1 MWERK
6 TFPSTNLAKKMYRY
20 LLLMCLALLDDVTA
34 KIRKWNILPVL
45 QINLRFEKQSLVKTS
60 YIISD
65 VNASL

>member
-6 TFPSTNLAKKMYRY
+6 TFPSTNLAKMYRY
-20 LLLMCLALLDDVTA
+20 LLLICLALLDDVTA

-60 YIISD
+60 HIISD

>member
-6 TFPSTNLAKKMYRY
+6 TFPSTNLAKMYRY
-20 LLLMCLALLDDVTA
+20 LLLICLALLDGVTA
-34 KIRKWNILPVL
+34 KIRKWNILLVL